1 MQFFLGCIVISA
13 RWVSFAE
20 ACTSEAFHV
29 WDDPCRLIDNS
40 SVLFSDF
47 SIPRQARTF
56 GGKLRVSCSVK
67 LFFFSF
73 YAFSLPTTSTM
84 QCCIILSWHFGYDN
98 CKPCC
103 IILHLTE
110 SPVVEV

>member
-13 RWVSFAE
+13 GWVSFAE

-40 SVLFSDF
+40 SVLSSDF

-56 GGKLRVSCSVK
+56 GGEVESVMFCK
-67 LFFFSF
+67 TFFFFLLCVFSA
-73 YAFSLPTTSTM
+73 YHVDHAMLYNSKLAF
-84 QCCIILSWHFGYDN
+84 W
-98 CKPCC
+98 
-103 IILHLTE
+103 
-110 SPVVEV
+110 V

>member
-13 RWVSFAE
+13 GWVSFAE

-40 SVLFSDF
+40 SVLSSDF

-67 LFFFSF
+67 LFFFLLCVFSA
-73 YAFSLPTTSTM
+73 YHVDHAMLYNSKLAF
-84 QCCIILSWHFGYDN
+84 W
-98 CKPCC
+98 
-103 IILHLTE
+103 
-110 SPVVEV
+110 V